1 MTAILRDVP
10 KTFSFEEQRTEINE
24 IAWDLY
30 NLQLGQVVLSVS
42 VQPEGNANLTYD
54 SNTGVFEYTPPDLSA
69 FLTGETDPIFS
80 ASPAAGIT
88 AQDISNWNTAYSWGD
103 HSTEG
108 YLKGIGAFS
117 LNALLDVRYTG
128 VPSQDDIIKW
138 DDNGTSGP
146 GWYLATDVSIDLLAL
161 SVSTIAPNG
170 GGSLSYNN
178 TSGVF
183 TFAPAVA
190 YNLPVA
196 STIQLGGVKIDG
208 TTITIDANGVIS
220 GSTQGTIV
228 TTEDTAPANPNDGDL
243 WWKSDEGQLK
253 IYYND
258 GDSNQWV
265 DTGGSGTP
273 GSSGGTGPGGIQLGD
288 LSVIKPNP
296 AAAGNGDL
304 TYNGST
310 GEFTFT
316 PVVVPT
322 KLSDLTNDAGFITG
336 YTETDPIFSASAA
349 SGITSQK
356 IADWNESHSW
366 GNHANGGYITSET
379 DPVFS
384 ASAASGVTSQKII
397 NWDTAYGWGDHSQEN
412 YLNGLS
418 SSSIGELGNVTLNNE
433 NAGDVLKFQGGVWVN
448 LPDDT
453 GTTINTL
460 NDIGN
465 VQVPAVP
472 TDGHVLKWDLLA
484 NKWVAAPD
492 QQGSGG
498 GGGGIDLTDLSVTT
512 LTPSS
517 SGSLLYND
525 TTGVFTFTPPD
536 IGDFVEFWQYANVN
550 LFPNVSGANA
560 GKLAY
565 ANDTGSLYYCNG
577 SNWTSQRIVTTNSTT
592 TNDFETLLDNFQEF
606 RTYTLSTL
614 DHTAGGSGQ
623 DAVRKTIKLT
633 DNIGNYTQFVLA
645 AGVGLSIARSSNPW
659 GDDEITFNTTGGNY
673 SISTETDTAPDVS
686 KIRLTDS
693 VSGNTDELTFV
704 GADGL
709 KVERT
714 DEHTLTF
721 RQGGTN
727 LFQYTDD
734 MAKDA
739 AANSLVNGTHTD
751 IDVTYDSAN
760 KVVHLEYT
768 GSNSGNGGGATYD
781 LQGRNTT
788 SDNAFI
794 DLVGSNST
802 TDSIEFVG
810 SGGSSIA
817 WDSVNTRI
825 TVSSP
830 SISVTVATAG
840 TTNLEYSNGVF
851 TYTPPDLANYLTSIP
866 QASASVLGGIKV
878 GANLTMDA
886 ATGELSAVQGNYT
899 LPTAGV
905 GVGGT
910 KGGVKVDGSTIT
922 IDGNGVISS
931 SGGSTVP
938 SIGDIPGTS
947 ASIVNG
953 ARGELE
959 ITGYKGYVLYKIV
972 TDADAWVR
980 IYCDDASR
988 QADVNRSE
996 GNDPAPGSGVIA
1008 EARIDGTQLVT
1019 PGVMGFNN
1027 DSPTRTE
1034 TIYLSINNR
1043 SGSDQAIT
1051 VTLTLLKIGE

>member
-1 MTAILRDVP
+1 
-10 KTFSFEEQRTEINE
+10 TFEDQRVEINE

-88 AQDISNWNTAYSWGD
+88 AQDINDWNTAYSWGD
-103 HSTEG
+103 HSLEG

-228 TTEDTAPANPNDGDL
+228 TTEDTAPVNPNDGDL

-433 NAGDVLKFQGGVWVN
+433 NAGDVLKFQG
-448 LPDDT
+448 
-453 GTTINTL
+453 
-460 NDIGN
+460 
-465 VQVPAVP
+465 
-472 TDGHVLKWDLLA
+472 
-484 NKWVAAPD
+484 
-492 QQGSGG
+492 
-498 GGGGIDLTDLSVTT
+498 
-512 LTPSS
+512 
-517 SGSLLYND
+517 
-525 TTGVFTFTPPD
+525 
-536 IGDFVEFWQYANVN
+536 
-550 LFPNVSGANA
+550 
-560 GKLAY
+560 
-565 ANDTGSLYYCNG
+565 
-577 SNWTSQRIVTTNSTT
+577 
-592 TNDFETLLDNFQEF
+592 
-606 RTYTLSTL
+606 
-614 DHTAGGSGQ
+614 
-623 DAVRKTIKLT
+623 
-633 DNIGNYTQFVLA
+633 
-645 AGVGLSIARSSNPW
+645 
-659 GDDEITFNTTGGNY
+659 
-673 SISTETDTAPDVS
+673 
-686 KIRLTDS
+686 
-693 VSGNTDELTFV
+693 
-704 GADGL
+704 
-709 KVERT
+709 
-714 DEHTLTF
+714 
-721 RQGGTN
+721 
-727 LFQYTDD
+727 
-734 MAKDA
+734 
-739 AANSLVNGTHTD
+739 
-751 IDVTYDSAN
+751 
-760 KVVHLEYT
+760 
-768 GSNSGNGGGATYD
+768 
-781 LQGRNTT
+781 
-788 SDNAFI
+788 
-794 DLVGSNST
+794 
-802 TDSIEFVG
+802 
-810 SGGSSIA
+810 
-817 WDSVNTRI
+817 
-825 TVSSP
+825 
-830 SISVTVATAG
+830 
-840 TTNLEYSNGVF
+840 
-851 TYTPPDLANYLTSIP
+851 
-866 QASASVLGGIKV
+866 
-878 GANLTMDA
+878 
-886 ATGELSAVQGNYT
+886 
-899 LPTAGV
+899 
-905 GVGGT
+905 
-910 KGGVKVDGSTIT
+910 
-922 IDGNGVISS
+922 
-931 SGGSTVP
+931 
-938 SIGDIPGTS
+938 
-947 ASIVNG
+947 
-953 ARGELE
+953 
-959 ITGYKGYVLYKIV
+959 
-972 TDADAWVR
+972 
-980 IYCDDASR
+980 
-988 QADVNRSE
+988 
-996 GNDPAPGSGVIA
+996 
-1008 EARIDGTQLVT
+1008 
-1019 PGVMGFNN
+1019 
-1027 DSPTRTE
+1027 
-1034 TIYLSINNR
+1034 
-1043 SGSDQAIT
+1043 
-1051 VTLTLLKIGE
+1051 